1 MKTFLVTG
9 GAGFVGSHI
18 ALSLKARFENADV
31 KVLDNLLRRGSE
43 QNIPLLEA
51 HGIKFFHG
59 DVRIREDL
67 ENVGHFD
74 SLIECSAEP
83 SVLAG
88 SSGSPAYV
96 INTNLNGLI
105 NCAEL
110 CRRKQATL
118 VFLSTSRVYPV
129 QKLIDAKISESDSR
143 FDFTDQQTLSGVSSQ
158 GISEDFPL
166 QGYRSYYGA
175 SKYAAEVILEEYRHS
190 AEFPIIINRCG
201 VLAGPRQFG
210 KADQGIVPF
219 WLKAH
224 MNKEPLKYIGFNGS
238 GKQVRDMLH
247 IDDLV
252 NLIEIQLRQTELF
265 KDDTYN
271 VGGGLKN
278 SLSLVELTKLCQSLT
293 GNTVEIEA
301 SQEERYADIPIYITD
316 NSKIQ
321 KVSSWRPVKQ
331 PLTVLEDIYRE
342 TS

>member
-9 GAGFVGSHI
+9 GAGFVGSHT
-18 ALSLKARFENADV
+18 ALALKERFIDAEV

-43 QNIPLLEA
+43 LNLPLLETK
-51 HGIKFFHG
+51 GIQFFHG

-67 ENVGHFD
+67 EAVGHFD
-74 SLIECSAEP
+74 ALIECSAEP

-110 CRRKQATL
+110 CRKKQAL
-118 VFLSTSRVYPV
+118 LLFLSTSRVYPV
-129 QKLIDAKISESDSR
+129 QKLIDAKSVESDLR
-143 FDFTDQQTLSGVSSQ
+143 FDFSDDQTLSGVSSK

-190 AEFPIIINRCG
+190 GEFPIIINRCG

-210 KADQGIVPF
+210 KSDQGIVPF

-224 MNKEPLKYIGFNGS
+224 MNNLPLKYIGFNGS

-247 IDDLV
+247 IDDLID
-252 NLIEIQLRQTELF
+252 LLEIQLRQYELF
-265 KDDTYN
+265 KDETYN
-271 VGGGLKN
+271 VGGGLEN
-278 SLSLVELTKLCQSLT
+278 SLSLLQLTSLCQEIT
-293 GNTVEIEA
+293 GNKPFIEA

-316 NSKIQ
+316 NTKIY
-321 KVSSWRPVKQ
+321 KTTDWTAKKKPISILS
-331 PLTVLEDIYRE
+331 DIMRDI
-342 TS
+342 S

>member
-9 GAGFVGSHI
+9 GAGFVGSHTAI
-18 ALSLKARFENADV
+18 TLKERFIDAEV

-43 QNIPLLEA
+43 RNIPLLEA
-51 HGIKFFHG
+51 KGIQFFHG

-67 ENVGHFD
+67 EAVGHFD
-74 SLIECSAEP
+74 TLIECSAEP

-110 CRRKQATL
+110 CRKKQAL
-118 VFLSTSRVYPV
+118 LLFLSTSRVYPV
-129 QKLIDAKISESDSR
+129 QKLINTNSIESDLR
-143 FDFTDQQTLSGVSSQ
+143 FDFSDEQTISGVSKE

-175 SKYAAEVILEEYRHS
+175 SKYAAEVILDEYRHS
-190 AEFPIIINRCG
+190 GEFPIIINRCG

-210 KADQGIVPF
+210 KSDQGIVPF

-224 MNKEPLKYIGFNGS
+224 MNNQPLKYIGFNGS

-252 NLIEIQLRQTELF
+252 DLIEMQIRQYELF

-271 VGGGLKN
+271 VGGGLNN
-278 SLSLVELTKLCQSLT
+278 SLSLLQLSSLCQEIT
-293 GNTVEIEA
+293 GNKPFIEA
-301 SQEERYADIPIYITD
+301 SKEERYADIPIYITD
-316 NSKIQ
+316 NTKIL
-321 KVSSWRPVKQ
+321 KSANWSIKKTPSDI
-331 PLTVLEDIYRE
+331 LEDIYRDI
-342 TS
+342 S